1 MDPIFYGLQ
10 KYEYVQQTL
19 TVVNCKNI
27 PLLQDYMHSKLSMA
41 PRDFWCTEAFQTAGQ
56 SHKKQSQQQL
66 AMSLNRL
73 SMLGTL
79 IYATAEV
86 RTAM

>member
-41 PRDFWCTEAFQTAGQ
+41 PRDF
-56 SHKKQSQQQL
+56 
-66 AMSLNRL
+66 
-73 SMLGTL
+73 
-79 IYATAEV
+79 
-86 RTAM
+86 